1 MATKADATIHSLD
14 GNSLTAPQRT
24 TSSGASG
31 TKAGAT
37 AAGTATR
44 RRAKSFLRN
53 YYGIQQTDVANQDGS
68 KDNSVVPSGPTS
80 KADPYDLDSHAFE
93 VDKYMHKMF
102 VEKQLPGLVQA
113 DNELVADIRQLDG
126 DMKTLVYENYSK
138 FLSATDT
145 INKARRPR
153 YMEMKS
159 NVDNLESEMTRL
171 TQNISKIA
179 TSSSAIHS
187 SLGGK
192 REKIRQLNGV
202 HSLLTKLQF
211 VFELPTNLHQCLE
224 TESYTQAVKS
234 YCRTLHLLQHYKHL
248 TVFTGIERECK
259 AIMVQVAQKIRQRM
273 CADQAT
279 ITEITESVGLLLA
292 LKEDPVALW
301 KQYLALSMSALRRV
315 NTKTLEDMKALPLYS
330 TPPAASP
337 KSGQTPTP
345 TTPKRFTK
353 KSGRNAS
360 ATTPSASAITGSS
373 TEKETKIKS
382 SPSPPTDKVAY
393 LNLYFLKQVEAF
405 VISFM
410 NYFLASTTT
419 SRTTTSTSSGSGKAV
434 ATPAGDDSTSTSAD
448 QRPPAW
454 VAKDTRVHA
463 NLTREQISEASTTVK
478 EAVSNMVS
486 KYLDTIR
493 TFLDYPDDIF
503 SIQPQ
508 VHVHVLQNLYLG
520 TKSSSGLCQ
529 LIGFDTLATGLI
541 QNWETQLIERAL
553 AKVREGFMFRI
564 VQQDVQL
571 AKQSPK
577 SSTTPPTTGRS
588 SDVSSLSLAA
598 EPTTS
603 TSAVFGWA
611 TVLKETTLWL
621 LDSFKVDTV
630 PFLEKCMSSDAQFL
644 ETTEGRA
651 LFLRN
656 FQDEFRAFWD
666 RILKEMQERS
676 SAIPPTPSS
685 SAAGSTDS
693 LRSRTSSLVMS
704 QLCFELSNSVV
715 EQLYKTLS
723 KTLFRVGK
731 RNRSGSFLIE
741 TYEEP
746 PVLPQLQWDCKSVI
760 QTCQESGYVLL
771 DGFIARTGN
780 ELSWLVMDVRG
791 ETDFMTLESPPTGVS
806 VAWETIY
813 RDLNEIERQVMLVY
827 GDDGERLGN
836 HEISSEST
844 RRESAFRPGH
854 GLGGGGAGGSHS
866 HSGSRPSHR
875 NDSLT
880 SFGSNTMNSRFEHQ
894 QRNLLLSNIDK
905 LFSDR
910 VEIFIRCQDL
920 NRTGIMFG
928 IIKILLKAWA
938 ESVRMK
944 TFGKGGFQQVQVD
957 AEFAKVWLWRFAT
970 ADERLMHSLL
980 EEAQQTAY
988 RRCIDAVPLD
998 THTVELIINS
1008 FER

>member
-1 MATKADATIHSLD
+1 MRTNAQVTAEMTYA
-14 GNSLTAPQRT
+14 SLTLSPLF
-24 TSSGASG
+24 S
-31 TKAGAT
+31 
-37 AAGTATR
+37 
-44 RRAKSFLRN
+44 
-53 YYGIQQTDVANQDGS
+53 I
-68 KDNSVVPSGPTS
+68 
-80 KADPYDLDSHAFE
+80 DSHAFE

-126 DMKTLVYENYSK
+126 DMKTL
-138 FLSATDT
+138 
-145 INKARRPR
+145 
-153 YMEMKS
+153 MKS
-159 NVDNLESEMTRL
+159 NVDNLESEMSRL
-171 TQNISKIA
+171 TQNIGKIA

-259 AIMVQVAQKIRQRM
+259 AIMIQVAQKIRQKM
-273 CADQAT
+273 CAAQAS

-301 KQYLALSMSALRRV
+301 KQYLDLSMKALRKV
-315 NTKTLEDMKALPLYS
+315 NAKTLEDIKALPLYS
-330 TPPAASP
+330 APPVASP
-337 KSGQTPTP
+337 KSAQTPTP
-345 TTPKRFTK
+345 ATPKRSTK
-353 KSGRNAS
+353 KSAKTA
-360 ATTPSASAITGSS
+360 ATTASGAGSA
-373 TEKETKIKS
+373 EKEAKVKAVS
-382 SPSPPTDKVAY
+382 LPPTDKVAY
-393 LNLYFLKQVEAF
+393 LNAYFLKQFEAF
-405 VISFM
+405 VVSFM
-410 NYFLASTTT
+410 NCFLTPTT
-419 SRTTTSTSSGSGKAV
+419 SPGTPANTGSGSGGMAIS
-434 ATPAGDDSTSTSAD
+434 ASNEETAGSD

-454 VAKDTRVHA
+454 VAKDTRVLA

-478 EAVSNMVS
+478 EAASNMIS

-493 TFLDYPDDIF
+493 SFLDYPDDIF

-541 QNWETQLIERAL
+541 QNWESQLIERAL
-553 AKVREGFMFRI
+553 GKVKQGLMSRI
-564 VQQDVQL
+564 VQQNAQL
-571 AKQSPK
+571 AQQNSK
-577 SSTTPPTTGRS
+577 SATTTG
-588 SDVSSLSLAA
+588 DVSLSLV
-598 EPTTS
+598 EPISNTA
-603 TSAVFGWA
+603 SAPVFGWA
-611 TVLKETTLWL
+611 TVLKETTVWL

-651 LFLRN
+651 LFLKN
-656 FQDEFRAFWD
+656 FQDEFKAFWD
-666 RILKEMQERS
+666 WILKEMQKRS
-676 SAIPPTPSS
+676 SAIPPSPPSLLSES
-685 SAAGSTDS
+685 SE
-693 LRSRTSSLVMS
+693 SRTSSLVMS
-704 QLCFELSNSVV
+704 QLCFEFSTSVV

-731 RNRSGSFLIE
+731 RNRSGSFLVE
-741 TYEEP
+741 SYEEP

-760 QTCQESGYVLL
+760 QACQESGHTLL

-780 ELSWLVMDVRG
+780 ELSWLVMDVRS
-791 ETDFMTLESPPTGVS
+791 ETDFMTLESPPT
-806 VAWETIY
+806 
-813 RDLNEIERQVMLVY
+813 
-827 GDDGERLGN
+827 
-836 HEISSEST
+836 
-844 RRESAFRPGH
+844 AFRH
-854 GLGGGGAGGSHS
+854 GGGGGVGGGGAGGS

-875 NDSLT
+875 NDSLA
-880 SFGSNTMNSRFEHQ
+880 SFGSNTMNSRFDHQ
-894 QRNLLLSNIDK
+894 QRNMLLSNIDK

-944 TFGKGGFQQVQVD
+944 TFGKGGFQQIQVD

-998 THTVELIINS
+998 IHGVESIINS

>member
-1 MATKADATIHSLD
+1 MAAGANATLHPLE
-14 GNSLTAPQRT
+14 GNSLTAPRPQ
-24 TSSGASG
+24 AAG
-31 TKAGAT
+31 TKTGS

-53 YYGIQQTDVANQDGS
+53 YYGIQQADANNQDGS
-68 KDNSVVPSGPTS
+68 KDSSSAPSGPTS

-145 INKARRPR
+145 INK
-153 YMEMKS
+153 MKS
-159 NVDNLESEMTRL
+159 NVDNLESEMARL

-273 CADQAT
+273 CAEQAT
-279 ITEITESVGLLLA
+279 IVEITESVGLLLA

-301 KQYLALSMSALRRV
+301 KQYLDLSMNALRKV
-315 NTKTLEDMKALPLYS
+315 NAKTLEDIKALPLYS
-330 TPPAASP
+330 APPSASP
-337 KSGQTPTP
+337 KSAQTPTP
-345 TTPKRFTK
+345 ATPKRSNK
-353 KSGRNAS
+353 KSAKSVAGA
-360 ATTPSASAITGSS
+360 GSVDK
-373 TEKETKIKS
+373 EKETKAKTA
-382 SPSPPTDKVAY
+382 SPPPADKVAY
-393 LNLYFLKQVEAF
+393 LNAYFLKQVEAF
-405 VISFM
+405 VVSFM
-410 NYFLASTTT
+410 SYFLASTTASGT
-419 SRTTTSTSSGSGKAV
+419 SPFTNSGGGGMAVSASGEEA
-434 ATPAGDDSTSTSAD
+434 SAMD
-448 QRPPAW
+448 QSPPAW
-454 VAKDTRVHA
+454 VAKDTRAYA

-478 EAVSNMVS
+478 EAASSIIS

-493 TFLDYPDDIF
+493 SFLDYPDDIF
-503 SIQPQ
+503 SIQPH

-520 TKSSSGLCQ
+520 TKSSSGLRQ

-541 QNWETQLIERAL
+541 QKWESQLIERAL
-553 AKVREGFMFRI
+553 GKVKEGLMSRI
-564 VQQDVQL
+564 VQQNTQL
-571 AKQSPK
+571 AQHSSK
-577 SSTTPPTTGRS
+577 SAITSG
-588 SDVSSLSLAA
+588 DVSLSLAESNA
-598 EPTTS
+598 NIAS
-603 TSAVFGWA
+603 VFGWA
-611 TVLKETTLWL
+611 AVLKETTIWL
-621 LDSFKVDTV
+621 LDSFKVDTI

-656 FQDEFRAFWD
+656 FQDEFKVFWD
-666 RILKEMQERS
+666 WILKEMQQRS
-676 SAIPPTPSS
+676 SSIPPSSPSS
-685 SAAGSTDS
+685 SNEMTE
-693 LRSRTSSLVMS
+693 SRTASLVMS
-704 QLCFELSNSVV
+704 QLCFEFSTSVV

-741 TYEEP
+741 SYEEL
-746 PVLPQLQWDCKSVI
+746 PVLPQLQWDCKAVI
-760 QTCQESGYVLL
+760 QACQESGHVLL

-780 ELSWLVMDVRG
+780 ELSWLVMDVRS

-806 VAWETIY
+806 AAWETIY
-813 RDLNEIERQVMLVY
+813 RQLNEIERQVMMVY
-827 GDDGERLGN
+827 GDEGERLGN

-844 RRESAFRPGH
+844 RRESAFRPG
-854 GLGGGGAGGSHS
+854 GGGGGVGGGAGGS

-875 NDSLT
+875 NDSLA
-880 SFGSNTMNSRFEHQ
+880 SFGSNTMNSRFDHQ
-894 QRNLLLSNIDK
+894 QRNMLLSNIDK

-988 RRCIDAVPLD
+988 RRCIDAVPLEI
-998 THTVELIINS
+998 HAVESIINS

>member
-1 MATKADATIHSLD
+1 MAAGANSTIHPLE
-14 GNSLTAPQRT
+14 GNSLTVPHRQSA
-24 TSSGASG
+24 GA
-31 TKAGAT
+31 KAGT

-53 YYGIQQTDVANQDGS
+53 YYGIQQADAANQDGS
-68 KDNSVVPSGPTS
+68 KDSSPVPSGPTS
-80 KADPYDLDSHAFE
+80 KNDPYDLDSHAFE

-145 INKARRPR
+145 INK
-153 YMEMKS
+153 MKS
-159 NVDNLESEMTRL
+159 NVDNLESEMARL
-171 TQNISKIA
+171 TQNIGKIA

-187 SLGGK
+187 SLGDK

-273 CADQAT
+273 CADLAT

-292 LKEDPVALW
+292 LKEDPVTLW
-301 KQYLALSMSALRRV
+301 KQYLDLSMNALRKV
-315 NTKTLEDMKALPLYS
+315 NAKTLEDMKALPLYS
-330 TPPAASP
+330 APPAASP
-337 KSGQTPTP
+337 KSAQAPTSA
-345 TTPKRFTK
+345 TPKRSTK
-353 KSGRNAS
+353 KSAKSTVVAAS
-360 ATTPSASAITGSS
+360 GSGS
-373 TEKETKIKS
+373 GSMEKKETKAKTV
-382 SPSPPTDKVAY
+382 SPPPADKVAY
-393 LNLYFLKQVEAF
+393 LNAYFLKQVEAF
-405 VISFM
+405 VVSFM
-410 NYFLASTTT
+410 NYFLAPTTV
-419 SRTTTSTSSGSGKAV
+419 SGAPAFTNSGAGGMAV
-434 ATPAGDDSTSTSAD
+434 SASGEEIAGTD
-448 QRPPAW
+448 QRSPAW
-454 VAKDTRVHA
+454 VAKDTRAHA

-478 EAVSNMVS
+478 EAASSMIS

-493 TFLDYPDDIF
+493 SFLDYPDDIF

-520 TKSSSGLCQ
+520 TKSSSGLRQ

-541 QNWETQLIERAL
+541 QNWESQLVERAL
-553 AKVREGFMFRI
+553 GKVKEGLMSRI
-564 VQQDVQL
+564 VQQNTQL
-571 AKQSPK
+571 ALQSSK
-577 SSTTPPTTGRS
+577 SAITSG
-588 SDVSSLSLAA
+588 DVPLSLVESNANTAA
-598 EPTTS
+598 P
-603 TSAVFGWA
+603 VFGWA
-611 TVLKETTLWL
+611 TILKETTIWL

-630 PFLEKCMSSDAQFL
+630 PFLEKCMSSDAHFL

-651 LFLRN
+651 LFLKN

-666 RILKEMQERS
+666 WILKEMQQRS
-676 SAIPPTPSS
+676 STIPPSSPSPS
-685 SAAGSTDS
+685 NETSE
-693 LRSRTSSLVMS
+693 SRTASLVMS
-704 QLCFELSNSVV
+704 QLCFEFSTSVV

-731 RNRSGSFLIE
+731 RNRSGSFLVE
-741 TYEEP
+741 SYEEP

-760 QTCQESGYVLL
+760 QACQESGHVLL

-780 ELSWLVMDVRG
+780 ELSWLVMDVRS

-813 RDLNEIERQVMLVY
+813 RQLNEIERQVMMVY
-827 GDDGERLGN
+827 GDEGERLGN

-844 RRESAFRPGH
+844 RRESAFRPG
-854 GLGGGGAGGSHS
+854 GGGGVGGGGTGGS

-875 NDSLT
+875 NDSLA
-880 SFGSNTMNSRFEHQ
+880 SFGSNTMNSRFDHQ

-928 IIKILLKAWA
+928 VIKILLKAWA

-998 THTVELIINS
+998 IHTVESIINS

>member
-1 MATKADATIHSLD
+1 MAAGANATIHPFE
-14 GNSLTAPQRT
+14 GNSLTAPHRST
-24 TSSGASG
+24 AGN
-31 TKAGAT
+31 KAGTTAT
-37 AAGTATR
+37 GTATR

-53 YYGIQQTDVANQDGS
+53 YYGIQQADATNQDGS
-68 KDNSVVPSGPTS
+68 KDSSSAPSGLAS

-145 INKARRPR
+145 INK
-153 YMEMKS
+153 MKS
-159 NVDNLESEMTRL
+159 NVDNLESEMARL
-171 TQNISKIA
+171 TQNIGKIA

-192 REKIRQLNGV
+192 RGKIRQLNGV

-259 AIMVQVAQKIRQRM
+259 AIMVQVAHKIRQKM
-273 CADQAT
+273 CSDTAT

-292 LKEDPVALW
+292 LKEDPIALW
-301 KQYLALSMSALRRV
+301 KQYLDLSMSALRKV
-315 NTKTLEDMKALPLYS
+315 NTKTLEEMKTLPLYS
-330 TPPAASP
+330 PPPAASP
-337 KSGQTPTP
+337 KSAQTPTP
-345 TTPKRFTK
+345 ATPKRSIK
-353 KSGRNAS
+353 KSARTTANTP
-360 ATTPSASAITGSS
+360 ATSGAGS
-373 TEKETKIKS
+373 TEKEKETRVKTS
-382 SPSPPTDKVAY
+382 SPPPADKVAY
-393 LNLYFLKQVEAF
+393 LNTYFLKQIETF
-405 VISFM
+405 VVSFM
-410 NYFLASTTT
+410 NYFLAPTAAFGTPANSN
-419 SRTTTSTSSGSGKAV
+419 SNSNSSGMAV
-434 ATPAGDDSTSTSAD
+434 AASGEESNGMD

-454 VAKDTRVHA
+454 VAKDTRAHA
-463 NLTREQISEASTTVK
+463 NLTREQTSEASTTVK
-478 EAVSNMVS
+478 EAASRMIS

-493 TFLDYPDDIF
+493 SFLDHPSDIF
-503 SIQPQ
+503 SIDPQ

-520 TKSSSGLCQ
+520 AKSSSGLCQ
-529 LIGFDTLATGLI
+529 LIGFDTLAAGLI
-541 QNWETQLIERAL
+541 QNWESQLIERVL
-553 AKVREGFMFRI
+553 GKAKEGLISRI
-564 VQQDVQL
+564 VQQDLQL
-571 AKQSPK
+571 AQQSSK
-577 SSTTPPTTGRS
+577 LNSNSATTG
-588 SDVSSLSLAA
+588 DVSLSLA
-598 EPTTS
+598 EPSS
-603 TSAVFGWA
+603 TAAA
-611 TVLKETTLWL
+611 TNPAFSWTIVLKETTLWL
-621 LDSFKVDTV
+621 LDSFKVDTI

-651 LFLRN
+651 IFLKN
-656 FQDEFRAFWD
+656 FQDEFKIFWD
-666 RILKEMQERS
+666 WILKEMQQRS
-676 SAIPPTPSS
+676 SAIPPTGTG
-685 SAAGSTDS
+685 SAES
-693 LRSRTSSLVMS
+693 LGSRTLSLVMS
-704 QLCFELSNSVV
+704 QLCFELSSSVV
-715 EQLYKTLS
+715 EQLYKSLS

-741 TYEEP
+741 SYEEP

-760 QTCQESGYVLL
+760 QACQESGHVLL

-780 ELSWLVMDVRG
+780 ELSWLVMDVRS
-791 ETDFMTLESPPTGVS
+791 ETDFMTLKSPPTGVS

-813 RDLNEIERQVMLVY
+813 RQLNEVEHQVMMVY
-827 GDDGERLGN
+827 GDEGERLGN

-844 RRESAFRPGH
+844 HRESAFRPG
-854 GLGGGGAGGSHS
+854 GGIGGGTGGGSHS
-866 HSGSRPSHR
+866 GSKPSHR
-875 NDSLT
+875 NDSLA
-880 SFGSNTMNSRFEHQ
+880 SFGSNTMNSRFDHQ

-998 THTVELIINS
+998 IHAVESIINS

>member
-1 MATKADATIHSLD
+1 MAAGANATIYPLE
-14 GNSLTAPQRT
+14 GNSLTVPHRSAAGNK
-24 TSSGASG
+24 TSI
-31 TKAGAT
+31 TAT
-37 AAGTATR
+37 GTATR

-53 YYGIQQTDVANQDGS
+53 YYGIQQTDATNQDGS
-68 KDNSVVPSGPTS
+68 KDSSSAPSGPTS
-80 KADPYDLDSHAFE
+80 KTDPYDLDSHAFE

-145 INKARRPR
+145 INK
-153 YMEMKS
+153 MKS
-159 NVDNLESEMTRL
+159 NVDNLESEMARL
-171 TQNISKIA
+171 TQNIGKIA

-273 CADQAT
+273 CSDTAS

-301 KQYLALSMSALRRV
+301 KQYLGLSMSALRKV
-315 NTKTLEDMKALPLYS
+315 NTKTLEEIKNLPFYS

-337 KSGQTPTP
+337 RSAQTPMP
-345 TTPKRFTK
+345 ATPKRSIK
-353 KSGRNAS
+353 KSARTATNTPAS
-360 ATTPSASAITGSS
+360 SGTGS
-373 TEKETKIKS
+373 TEKEKENKVKTS
-382 SPSPPTDKVAY
+382 TPPPADKVAY
-393 LNLYFLKQVEAF
+393 LNAYFLKQVEAF
-405 VISFM
+405 VVSFM
-410 NYFLASTTT
+410 NYFLAPTAA
-419 SRTTTSTSSGSGKAV
+419 SG
-434 ATPAGDDSTSTSAD
+434 TPANSSSNSGGMTVAASGEEAPGSD

-463 NLTREQISEASTTVK
+463 NLTREQISEASTTVM
-478 EAVSNMVS
+478 EAASNMVS
-486 KYLDTIR
+486 NYLDTIR
-493 TFLDYPDDIF
+493 SFLDYPNDIF
-503 SIQPQ
+503 SIEPQ
-508 VHVHVLQNLYLG
+508 VHVHVLQNLYLA

-529 LIGFDTLATGLI
+529 LVGFDTLATGLI
-541 QNWETQLIERAL
+541 QNWESQLIERAL
-553 AKVREGFMFRI
+553 GKVKEGLMSRI
-564 VQQDVQL
+564 VQQNLQL
-571 AKQSPK
+571 ARQSPK
-577 SSTTPPTTGRS
+577 SNNSGTIMG
-588 SDVSSLSLAA
+588 DVSLSLA
-598 EPTTS
+598 EPFS
-603 TSAVFGWA
+603 TAAATQGFSWA
-611 TVLKETTLWL
+611 IALKETTVWL
-621 LDSFKVDTV
+621 LDTFKVDTI

-651 LFLRN
+651 LFLKN
-656 FQDEFRAFWD
+656 FQDEFKTFWD
-666 RILKEMQERS
+666 WVLKEMQQRS
-676 SAIPPTPSS
+676 SAIPPSG
-685 SAAGSTDS
+685 AGSTES
-693 LRSRTSSLVMS
+693 LGSRTSSLVMS
-704 QLCFELSNSVV
+704 QLCFEFSTSVV

-741 TYEEP
+741 SYEEP

-760 QTCQESGYVLL
+760 QVCQESGHILL

-780 ELSWLVMDVRG
+780 ELSWLVMDVRS
-791 ETDFMTLESPPTGVS
+791 ETDFMTLESPPAGVS

-813 RDLNEIERQVMLVY
+813 RQLNEIERQVMMVY

-844 RRESAFRPGH
+844 RRESAFRPG
-854 GLGGGGAGGSHS
+854 GGIGGGAGGGS
-866 HSGSRPSHR
+866 HSGSKPSHQ
-875 NDSLT
+875 NDSMA
-880 SFGSNTMNSRFEHQ
+880 SFGSNTMNSRFDHQ

-998 THTVELIINS
+998 THSVESIINS